1 VVADLVLLALGIAL
15 QPFRLSAFILILSSK
30 GGTRKGLGF
39 ILGWLASL
47 VLVIAAVVLITGGK
61 PVRVRTVPSTVVL
74 MVKLALG
81 IALIVLAAV
90 QWRRRN
96 RARRAP
102 AWLARL
108 DTMSPWSA
116 AVIAA
121 ILQPW
126 TLVAA
131 AAVTAT
137 QATLSSVADYLALA
151 LFCLLATSSFIV
163 LELYAVFAPAA
174 GTQLAALRTWLDR
187 HGNQVIIIVCLV
199 LGVWLTGQSIRLL
212 VTAGAGDGS
221 ATGPAGLTFWSC
233 ADQRRAV
240 RPGPFVVLASRPGQ
254 LPGDLPELVVV
265 PYPRLTWLCLVRSGS
280 WTR

>member
-96 RARRAP
+96 RARRPP

-212 VTAGAGDGS
+212 VTAGG
-221 ATGPAGLTFWSC
+221 
-233 ADQRRAV
+233 R
-240 RPGPFVVLASRPGQ
+240 
-254 LPGDLPELVVV
+254 
-265 PYPRLTWLCLVRSGS
+265 
-280 WTR
+280 